1 MEESEVMIETLG
13 GGWETVRQSERQE
26 GAPVRT
32 ANKLIVKTA
41 FETASANRLLL
52 KIPTAWKRKITGKT
66 ALNDL

>member
-1 MEESEVMIETLG
+1 MSQA
-13 GGWETVRQSERQE
+13 VRASGRV
-26 GAPVRT
+26 PVRT

-66 ALNDL
+66 DLKDL